1 MFKQSYYYYNNS
13 YYNNFQKNHCTIN
26 SFSIYHQRPKTHTS
40 AILLFYFSTFV
51 TVVTVI
57 F

>member
-1 MFKQSYYYYNNS
+1 MFKQSYYKYNN
-13 YYNNFQKNHCTIN
+13 YYYNFQKNHCTIN
-26 SFSIYHQRPKTHTS
+26 CFSIYHQHFKTYTS
-40 AILLFYFSTFV
+40 EILLFYFSTFV